1 MKKLVFSVVAL
12 LAVVLTL
19 TSCGGG
25 GPKGAAQKF
34 LDGLYHLDFAAAR
47 EVSTE
52 ETKKNLDNYES
63 MHQND
68 NKEEAKKIKVE
79 VLEPKVNG
87 DNATVEYKLSND
99 PTVRTLK
106 LVKKNGKWLAEW
118 TKMDLSGAAM
128 DSMNNMTNSATQGA
142 ETTPAPGDDSTMAPA
157 VEDTTAH

>member
-1 MKKLVFSVVAL
+1 MRKIVLSVVAL

-25 GPKGAAQKF
+25 GPKASAQKF

-52 ETKKNLDNYES
+52 ETRKNLDNYEQ
-63 MHQND
+63 MHQQD
-68 NKEEAKKIKVE
+68 NKEEARKIAVE
-79 VLEPKVNG
+79 VMEPKVNG

-106 LVKKNGKWLAEW
+106 LVKKDGKWLAEW
-118 TKMDLSGAAM
+118 TKMDLGGAAM
-128 DSMNNMTNSATQGA
+128 DNVDNMTNNATQGA
-142 ETTPAPGDDSTMAPA
+142 ETAPNAVDTMAAPP
-157 VEDTTAH
+157 VEETPVAE